1 MSKLPFEIPMVTVRL
16 QPEERILEIPRHKI
30 KTVRRLLQ
38 YLGIRECTA
47 LVARGQELLTPD
59 RAVLPHDTLLVRK
72 VTSSG

>member
-1 MSKLPFEIPMVTVRL
+1 MTRPPFEIPMVTIHL

-30 KTVRRLLQ
+30 KTVKRLLL

-47 LVARGQELLTPD
+47 LVARDRELLTPD
-59 RAVLPHDTLLVRK
+59 RAVLPHDRLLVRK